1 MPGLAI
7 MTQTFATP
15 TATGNMNLDIVR
27 ELGLT
32 QEKLIFDQRTKALTK
47 PGDYTDERN
56 VQFEKMAAAVKK
68 TYQSTL
74 DDLRTS
80 GLSILKAQQ
89 LAFNAAAMTK
99 EVQREILE
107 TKFPS
112 GSDAVAQQSSV
123 KDSFPGMLETPASK
137 PARAPASKP
146 RAKRATKKK

>member
-15 TATGNMNLDIVR
+15 TATGNMNIDIIR

-32 QEKLIFDQRTKALTK
+32 QEKLVFDQRTKALTK

-56 VQFEKMAAAVKK
+56 VQFAKMAQAVKK
-68 TYQSTL
+68 TYESTL
-74 DDLRTS
+74 ADLQQS

-99 EVQREILE
+99 EVQREIME

-112 GSDAVAQQSSV
+112 GSDSVAQQASV
-123 KDSFPGMLETPASK
+123 KDSFPGLLETPASK
-137 PARAPASKP
+137 PARAPAKP
-146 RAKRATKKK
+146 RAKRATKKKE